1 MAADRQFRWKQT
13 GRNNKQMEGRM
24 EREADDEEGSRKER
38 VGTEEEEKIL
48 NAWVGL
54 SPLLH

>member
-1 MAADRQFRWKQT
+1 
-13 GRNNKQMEGRM
+13 MEGRM